1 MKLLAF
7 NRDVTS
13 KPNSTNEYKK
23 IASKTLIV
31 LFRWAML
38 IAVGYTVLSPLFQI
52 ISNSLKNEADFM
64 NTSVV
69 WIPTK
74 LFWQNYK
81 DAIFIMDY
89 FKSLFNT
96 VIVPVLSGLMEVISC
111 GVVAYGFA
119 RFKFPER
126 KILYPLLLLTILV
139 PVRMTFLPSFVNF
152 VEFDFFG
159 LTSLI
164 GKWIGKDLTINLINT
179 PFTFYLPSI
188 FGVGFQSGLFVMI
201 YIQFLKGIPK
211 ELEEAAWIDGAG
223 PIKTFVR
230 IIVPSSSVA
239 ILTVSILSVI
249 WHWNE
254 YYLMGLYFNENR
266 PLAVILSDVMNLISL
281 KGGDSINAPTGVA
294 MASCMLFVLPVLI
307 FYLILQKKFI
317 KSIDSVGIV
326 G

>member
-1 MKLLAF
+1 MAVPEGL
-7 NRDVTS
+7 
-13 KPNSTNEYKK
+13 P
-23 IASKTLIV
+23 
-31 LFRWAML
+31 MM
-38 IAVGYTVLSPLFQI
+38 IAVVLSSNVKRMLKDMVLVRKSVGIEAAGSMNILFTAKTGTLKTYAAAWEALQYPTSLLNTLLVGMVSAGLEI
-52 ISNSLKNEADFM
+52 ISC
-64 NTSVV
+64 
-69 WIPTK
+69 
-74 LFWQNYK
+74 
-81 DAIFIMDY
+81 AIA
-89 FKSLFNT
+89 
-96 VIVPVLSGLMEVISC
+96 
-111 GVVAYGFA
+111 AYGFA

-159 LTSLI
+159 ITSLI

-211 ELEEAAWIDGAG
+211 ELEEAAWIDGANLRQTYMKIAM
-223 PIKTFVR
+223 PSSSVVITTVR

-281 KGGDSINAPTGVA
+281 KGGDAINAPTGVA

>member
-1 MKLLAF
+1 MKSLLL
-7 NRDVTS
+7 
-13 KPNSTNEYKK
+13 KYGNSLKANNTTDYKK
-23 IASKTLIV
+23 IAAKAGVII
-31 LFRWAML
+31 FRYAML

-52 ISNSLKNEADFM
+52 ISNSLKNDADFM
-64 NTSVV
+64 NTSVN
-69 WIPTK
+69 WIPTTA
-74 LFWQNYK
+74 FFQNYI
-81 DAIFIMDY
+81 DAFNVMEY
-89 FKSLFNT
+89 GKSLLNT
-96 VIVPVLSGLMEVISC
+96 LLIPVMSGLLQVVSC

-119 RFKFPER
+119 RFKFPEK
-126 KILYPLLLLTILV
+126 KIIYPFLLLTILL

-152 VEFDFFG
+152 SEFDFFG
-159 LTSLI
+159 ITSLI
-164 GKWIGKDLTINLINT
+164 GKIIGKDLTLNLINT

-211 ELEEAAWIDGAG
+211 ELEEAAWMDGAG
-223 PIKTFVR
+223 PIRTFVS
-230 IIVPSSSVA
+230 IIIPSSSVA

-266 PLAVILSDVMNLISL
+266 PLSVVLSDIMNLIQL
-281 KGGDSINAPTGVA
+281 RGGDSINSHTGVA
-294 MASCMLFVLPVLI
+294 MASCMLFILPVLV